1 MAGEASSLNN
11 RFPTPTDEAEAVKD
25 AIRPKEEQVA
35 ALKRVVQ
42 ARDSLDFSGDEE
54 EHQTE
59 VLQAIGRD
67 A

>member
-11 RFPTPTDEAEAVKD
+11 RLLAPGDEAEALKD

-59 VLQAIGRD
+59 VLQAIG
-67 A
+67 